1 MSSRGTKF
9 GRKLCLAGF
18 YHCWDYCLPRS
29 LPVPLVGLVGWWGSS
44 DLGVLVMAFFTL
56 SVVFCHPRTRATWW
70 DSGTLAS
77 PGARCC
83 AVLGRPSAQ
92 LGKEVCAAAP
102 SSFMTPPRC
111 GWQTSS
117 TSRPGAFHHPV
128 PGATLLFTR
137 RLQNCGDRSVY
148 TTDSTRAAGGCW
160 PQQLKIR
167 QNFSKLDFGFIF
179 SNFIYWL
186 YSYF

>member
-77 PGARCC
+77 PGLSSLLRSLGKTISPAGERGVRCC
-83 AVLGRPSAQ
+83 
-92 LGKEVCAAAP
+92 
-102 SSFMTPPRC
+102 SF
-111 GWQTSS
+111 
-117 TSRPGAFHHPV
+117 
-128 PGATLLFTR
+128 LLH
-137 RLQNCGDRSVY
+137 
-148 TTDSTRAAGGCW
+148 DSTTLWLADVLHFQAWSFSPSCAWGNTAFYQEASELWRQICLYNRFYQGSRRMLATAA
-160 PQQLKIR
+160 
-167 QNFSKLDFGFIF
+167 
-179 SNFIYWL
+179 
-186 YSYF
+186 

>member
-29 LPVPLVGLVGWWGSS
+29 LPVPLVGLVGWCQCGKWGSS
-44 DLGVLVMAFFTL
+44 DLGVLLMAFFTL
-56 SVVFCHPRTRATWW
+56 SVVCSVTQDTSHMVGLSVHLLPQ
-70 DSGTLAS
+70 SC
-77 PGARCC
+77 PRCC
-83 AVLGRPSAQ
+83 SFLLHDSTALWLAEVLHFQAWSFSPSYAW
-92 LGKEVCAAAP
+92 GN
-102 SSFMTPPRC
+102 
-111 GWQTSS
+111 
-117 TSRPGAFHHPV
+117 
-128 PGATLLFTR
+128 TLLFTR

-148 TTDSTRAAGGCW
+148 TTDSTRPAGGCW

-179 SNFIYWL
+179 LNFIYWL